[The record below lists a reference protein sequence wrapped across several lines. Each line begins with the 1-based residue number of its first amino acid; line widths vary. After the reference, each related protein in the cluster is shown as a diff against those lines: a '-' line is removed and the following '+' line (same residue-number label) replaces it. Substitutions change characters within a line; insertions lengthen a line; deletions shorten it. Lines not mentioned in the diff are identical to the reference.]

1 MNRNPL
7 HLITSVTSLQT
18 VEHSWV
24 NTVLW
29 GGMDSWVSRWTT
41 QRTPA
46 LLQMHVSHLDFLFLT
61 FSPRLDEQLF
71 QPLPGSGH
79 RPRLHALRVL
89 VE

>member
-7 HLITSVTSLQT
+7 HLITPITSLQT
-18 VEHSWV
+18 VEHSSV

-29 GGMDSWVSRWTT
+29 GGMESWVSRWAT

-46 LLQMHVSHLDFLFLT
+46 LLQMHVSHLDLLFLT
-61 FSPRLDEQLF
+61 FSPRLDEQLL

-79 RPRLHALRVL
+79 CPRLHALRVL